1 MPYFEFPEG
10 LTLGNSRDSRSV
22 KVYALGKGPAGALEY
37 NMENWGNGSQVTTSL
52 INPAGEVCSSLLKF
66 KTKTKLIGQKFDS
79 EIYTHRI
86 TDIFH
91 HRAFL

>member
-52 INPAGEVCSSLLKF
+52 INPAGEVCSSLLK
-66 KTKTKLIGQKFDS
+66 L
-79 EIYTHRI
+79 RI
-86 TDIFH
+86 F
-91 HRAFL
+91 